1 MKDYLVAH
9 GTGRFQFAKVP
20 ELVEPPAVRDGDSP
34 DGIKTVF
41 KWCFNPIGTITIP
54 DGKRFNELKY
64 FTSWNP
70 AYKEQNWIIF
80 ESAHGEVTIPSCI
93 TKIGLDYSQFVRIKV
108 KTENYPSNPNVV
120 IRFLGEMKEFG
131 YYGISNSNEWRA
143 PFFTLLLPNT
153 PVPPEFGNYWPGAY
167 GQYLAIYVPDGSV
180 EAYKAAPG
188 LQWYKGKILPMS
200 EYHP

>member
-1 MKDYLVAH
+1 M
-9 GTGRFQFAKVP
+9 
-20 ELVEPPAVRDGDSP
+20 
-34 DGIKTVF
+34 
-41 KWCFNPIGTITIP
+41 
-54 DGKRFNELKY
+54 
-64 FTSWNP
+64 
-70 AYKEQNWIIF
+70 
-80 ESAHGEVTIPSCI
+80 
-93 TKIGLDYSQFVRIKV
+93 

-153 PVPPEFGNYWPGAY
+153 PVPPVFEDYWPGAY
-167 GQYLAIYVPDGSV
+167 GNYHAIYVPDGSV

-188 LQWYKGKILPMS
+188 LQGYKGMILPLS